1 MATGPT
7 GPSDTRPPMRTGSA
21 RTTSTTVPTPRA
33 TTPTTIPGQRPPL
46 RTGSAGR
53 TATGTSATGAGPVLP
68 PDYYANAIRQSAEV
82 AAALDPKKS
91 QDISDIALGKV
102 KAGAGLINSIIN
114 FKIPGTG
121 IRPTYIPFYPIDKIL
136 EIENMIPGAINQV
149 QNALEGKPVDVGSFA
164 DPFGEKGIVREAGR
178 AIVNAPRKTELFQG
192 AQEQRGYNQVVD
204 NPVLA
209 LTLDIALSPTTYL
222 SGGGAGISKG
232 VLTAIAKGGATKA
245 FTETGEALTKAAAK
259 QLTKEA
265 AEASAK
271 KSLDDLVT
279 AGAGSVEIAAAT
291 NAANK
296 AAQATAKARAAV
308 LAQEASED
316 VLNKA
321 IADYASKAATASR
334 RGVTGARSAADIAAD
349 LVEARGVAIKTLE
362 DADAGRIFL
371 SPKNR
376 ATTEALIGN
385 ISDEVIQDVAS
396 KGYRGFAT
404 TMPGTKLA
412 EQIGVRSGIRWGV
425 GRAKIWVPGSD
436 RLANAFGGAFDASRS
451 RILAIPGAE
460 FLQKAFTPQG
470 RGGLLGE
477 VDIRDLRYNI
487 RAGNLSGKAL
497 TEGLE
502 TLRLDRQVRAATAA
516 AKEGLGVTAS
526 AIDELAK
533 QDKAVARTVHQLLE
547 NPRIN
552 VLADDVATV
561 NTKLKGTGITRPI
574 TEQEL
579 DLARR
584 ARVAYEQVYGYAN
597 SRYAQLQLAAGVP
610 FGELQA
616 LPKTE
621 NFFPHV
627 LTDKAIL
634 NLAKNKK
641 LAAELG
647 VDLTQLSSLT
657 APRRLKA
664 GTKVGT
670 YTVTADDL
678 AKGVAR
684 INEIYRRYDGLTYDL
699 FETDIGLATVRHI
712 NGISTDV
719 GRLKAFQDAVET
731 GRGPVRSAGPVAVS
745 GIPGVKSVEDAV
757 NFYLT
762 PQKIATINTIPEAT
776 AQLDDVVMY
785 LDELETLSTAP
796 AKRALGNDINI
807 ARRRVEDSMKAL
819 DTEIATVPEASVIT
833 LEAQALSD
841 ALSAQAKGIVGNVL
855 GRPASDWKMVRPMLD
870 DGFVLLNETVLP
882 SVAAKQ
888 ELALML
894 QNARRFED
902 PKFVVAL
909 NSYMGKV
916 NRFFKSWVTAT
927 PGFHTRNAI
936 SNGFFMTVAGA
947 DTRNIDEAINI
958 YDKWLKYVAKQR
970 GTIREET
977 RLSIDLYEDL
987 GVLDIVGAFDPSD
1000 ALFIDDFVDATYPGI
1015 KFADREVLIKAL
1027 DNLTA
1032 AGFGRTA
1039 EVFEG
1044 GVAGLGR
1051 TTGVTGAGDASNIV
1065 SQTLG
1070 KPLYASRELGTSIEN
1085 YSRFALT
1092 YDGLK
1097 KGLSA
1102 EQAAARTAKFLI
1114 DYSDVSRAD
1123 EVIKQII
1130 PFWMWM
1136 SRALPLMVQ
1145 QMWTNPKAFIIY
1157 KKVKNA
1163 VEDEDGE
1170 LVIPYWMS
1178 SQGAVKAPFG
1188 GNIALMPDLGFT
1200 GLGEDIQSI
1209 TDIAGLVSMSN
1220 PIIKGAAEALTN
1232 YDTFKRQ
1239 PYRDPQYYEEDEITK
1254 ANLLRFAKTLAV
1266 LPGVAQRYGRA
1277 LSAAAEAGDLDTVAA
1292 TIRAITQT
1300 NPAQYLQEQG
1310 VTEPTTDQNL
1320 NALLSIFGLPARA
1333 VPEYEQQREMQ
1344 RRIEDIEKLL
1354 QPRR

>member
-1 MATGPT
+1 MAIGPT

-46 RTGSAGR
+46 RTGSAGG
-53 TATGTSATGAGPVLP
+53 TATGTPTTGAGPILP
-68 PDYYANAIRQSAEV
+68 PDYYANALRQTAQV
-82 AAALDPKKS
+82 AAAQAPEKS

-102 KAGAGLINSIIN
+102 KAGAGLINSIVN

-121 IRPTYIPFYPIDKIL
+121 IRPVYLPFYPIDKIIEL
-136 EIENMIPGAINQV
+136 ENMVPGTINQV
-149 QNALEGKPVDVGSFA
+149 QNALEGKPVDVGSFLR
-164 DPFGEKGIVREAGR
+164 PIGEKGILTEVGR
-178 AIVNAPRKTELFQG
+178 TIVNAPRKTELFQG
-192 AQEQRGYNQVVD
+192 AQEQKGFSQVVD
-204 NPVLA
+204 NPGLA
-209 LTLDIALSPTTYL
+209 LTLDIALAPTTYL
-222 SGGGAGISKG
+222 SGGGAGVSKG

-245 FTETGEALTKAAAK
+245 FAETGEALTKAAAK

-265 AEASAK
+265 AEAAAK
-271 KSLDDLVT
+271 KSLDDLVK

-296 AAQATAKARAAV
+296 AAKATAKARAAV

-321 IADYASKAATASR
+321 IVDYASNAATASR
-334 RGVTGARSAADIAAD
+334 RGVTGARSSADIAAD
-349 LVEARGVAIKTLE
+349 LAEARGIAIKTLE
-362 DADAGRIFL
+362 DADAGLIFL

-376 ATTEALIGN
+376 AATEALVGN

-396 KGYRGFAT
+396 RGYRGFAT
-404 TMPGTKLA
+404 SMTGQTLA
-412 EQIGVRSGIRWGV
+412 EQIGVRPGIRWGV
-425 GRAKIWVPGSD
+425 GKAKVWVPGSD
-436 RLANAFGGAFDASRS
+436 RLANAFGGAFDATRS
-451 RILAIPGAE
+451 KVLAVPGAE

-487 RAGNLSGKAL
+487 RTGKLSGKAL

-502 TLRLDRQVRAATAA
+502 TLRLDRQTRAATAA

-552 VLADDVATV
+552 VLADDVTTV
-561 NTKLKGTGITRPI
+561 STKLGRAITP
-574 TEQEL
+574 QEL

-610 FGELQA
+610 FSELQT
-616 LPKTE
+616 LPKTG

-634 NLAKNKK
+634 DLAKNKK
-641 LAAELG
+641 LAATLG
-647 VDLTQLSSLT
+647 ADLTQLGSLT
-657 APRRLKA
+657 APRRLTVGSKI
-664 GTKVGT
+664 GT

-678 AKGVAR
+678 AKGVTR
-684 INEIYRRYDGLTYDL
+684 INEIYRKHGGLKYDL
-699 FETDIGLATVRHI
+699 FETDIGLATIKHI
-712 NGISTDV
+712 NSISADI
-719 GRLKAFQDAVET
+719 GRLKAFSDAVET
-731 GRGPVRSAGPVAVS
+731 GTGPVRAAGPVGIS
-745 GIPGVKSVEDAV
+745 GIPGVKSLEDAV

-762 PQKIATINTIPEAT
+762 PQKLQTIDSIPEAV
-776 AQLDDVVMY
+776 AQLDDVMFY
-785 LDELETLSTAP
+785 LDELETLSAAP
-796 AKRALGNDINI
+796 AKRALGNDVEI
-807 ARRRVEDSMKAL
+807 ARRRVEDSMRAL
-819 DTEIATVPEASVIT
+819 DAQIATVPEASVIS

-841 ALSAQAKGIVGNVL
+841 SLAAQAKGIVGNVL

-870 DGFVLLNETVLP
+870 DGFSLLNETVLP
-882 SVAAKQ
+882 SVAARQ
-888 ELALML
+888 ELTMML

-902 PKFVVAL
+902 PKFIVAL
-909 NSYMGKV
+909 NNYMGKV

-947 DTRNIDEAINI
+947 DVRNVDDAIGI
-958 YDKWLKYVAKQR
+958 YDKWLKYVAQQR
-970 GTIREET
+970 RTIREET
-977 RLSIDLYEDL
+977 RRSIDLYEDL

-1123 EVIKQII
+1123 EVLKQII
-1130 PFWMWM
+1130 PFWMWS

-1145 QMWTNPKAFIIY
+1145 QMWTNPKTFVIY
-1157 KKVKNA
+1157 QKVKNA

-1178 SQGAVKAPFG
+1178 RQGAIKAPFG

-1200 GLGEDIQSI
+1200 GLTEDIGTF
-1209 TDIAGLVSMSN
+1209 TDIAGLVSMTN
-1220 PIIKGAAEALTN
+1220 PIIKGATEALTN
-1232 YDTFKRQ
+1232 YDTFRRQ
-1239 PYRDPQYYEEDEITK
+1239 SYRNPQYYEEGEIVRD
-1254 ANLLRFAKTLAV
+1254 NLIRFAKTLAV

-1277 LSAAAEAGDLDTVAA
+1277 LSGAAEAGDLDTLASI
-1292 TIRAITQT
+1292 IRTITQT
-1300 NPAQYLQEQG
+1300 NPPQYLQEQG
-1310 VTEPTTDQNL
+1310 VTEPTADQNL
-1320 NALLSIFGLPARA
+1320 NALLGLFGVPARA

-1344 RRIEDIEKLL
+1344 SRIQDIERLL
-1354 QPRR
+1354 RPKR